1 MNIVYR
7 VSLYT
12 PFELCHHQ
20 NARAHER
27 QRRHVELFPSEPQSF
42 TPVDLVEQRSRGSRS
57 RQLCDL
63 GGLQLLPVLRGEQ
76 LLQQLGNDLEDD
88 LVLGVELGEL
98 LGQRGAELAFPEQSS
113 QSADGTGFSLQ
124 VSFLGFL
131 SRCRFSIWNDNLF

>member
-7 VSLYT
+7 VSLLYPLRT
-12 PFELCHHQ
+12 LVILQIQ

-27 QRRHVELFPSEPQSF
+27 QRRHVELFPPEPPQSF
-42 TPVDLVEQRSRGSRS
+42 TPADLVEQRSRGSRS

-88 LVLGVELGEL
+88 LVLGLELGEL
-98 LGQRGAELAFPEQSS
+98 LGQRGTELAFPE
-113 QSADGTGFSLQ
+113 
-124 VSFLGFL
+124 
-131 SRCRFSIWNDNLF
+131 

>member
-1 MNIVYR
+1 MNSVIIKI
-7 VSLYT
+7 
-12 PFELCHHQ
+12 Q

-27 QRRHVELFPSEPQSF
+27 EQRRHVELFPSEPQSF

-98 LGQRGAELAFPEQSS
+98 LGQRGTELAFPE
-113 QSADGTGFSLQ
+113 
-124 VSFLGFL
+124 
-131 SRCRFSIWNDNLF
+131 